1 MNAATQHA
9 VSLMNKYN
17 QLVAA
22 LDDAWGNAHQIQA
35 INDEMKY
42 LETSIISIMGIGWF
56 ESNAEI

>member
-1 MNAATQHA
+1 
-9 VSLMNKYN
+9 MNKYN